1 MTRFL
6 LCCLQAS
13 IPIQAR
19 WAPHTLRALDERLET
34 FVSIGGR
41 MTCEMPRNRPQALY
55 FMLGILLAFYF
66 LTPFLE
72 LAVR

>member
-1 MTRFL
+1 MFR
-6 LCCLQAS
+6 
-13 IPIQAR
+13 
-19 WAPHTLRALDERLET
+19 
-34 FVSIGGR
+34 
-41 MTCEMPRNRPQALY
+41 EMPRNRPQALY